1 MVVSDCLESFSME
14 PTIETKFDSQE
25 EKSHTV
31 KIVLVGNS
39 KVGKTTLLEA
49 LTGSGIAGRGYSA
62 SLEIPFKKEN
72 SQRVNIIGRIYDLR
86 SQRYFPYLH
95 SLFYYGAKGGI
106 IVFDVTDRDSFQAI
120 SKWRDIIWGHAGN
133 IPILICGNKS
143 DLRQDNQNQVDIEE
157 AVSFTEKLSEKQ
169 EFKMS
174 YIEISA
180 LKSIVAYNATG
191 SAEDSIEDI
200 YPTTDAFRQPFVNW
214 LIEILKRHEVPDNL

>member
-1 MVVSDCLESFSME
+1 MVVSDCLESISME
-14 PTIETKFDSQE
+14 PTVETKFDSQE

-39 KVGKTTLLEA
+39 NVGKTTLLEA

-62 SLEIPFKKEN
+62 SLEIPIKKEN

-106 IVFDVTDRDSFQAI
+106 IVFDVTDRDSFQVI
-120 SKWRDIIWGHAGN
+120 SKWLDIIWGHAGN

-143 DLRQDNQNQVDIEE
+143 DLRQDNQNQIYMDIKS
-157 AVSFTEKLSEKQ
+157 VTIDLKYSQRLLSYYLLWQIPQVKFKLLQ
-169 EFKMS
+169 ELLEHP
-174 YIEISA
+174 Y
-180 LKSIVAYNATG
+180 
-191 SAEDSIEDI
+191 
-200 YPTTDAFRQPFVNW
+200 
-214 LIEILKRHEVPDNL
+214 

>member
-1 MVVSDCLESFSME
+1 MVVSDCLESISME

-62 SLEIPFKKEN
+62 SLEIPIKNEKF
-72 SQRVNIIGRIYDLR
+72 QRVNIIGRIYDLR

-106 IVFDVTDRDSFQAI
+106 IVFDVTDRDSFQVI
-120 SKWRDIIWGHAGN
+120 SKWLDIIWGHAGN

-143 DLRQDNQNQVDIEE
+143 DLRQDNQNQIDMEE
-157 AVSFTEKLSEKQ
+157 AVRFTKKLSKKQ
-169 EFKMS
+169 NFKIS
-174 YIEISA
+174 YLEISA
-180 LKSIVAYNATG
+180 LKSIIAYN
-191 SAEDSIEDI
+191 SNESSEDSIEDI
-200 YPTTDAFRQPFVNW
+200 YPTSDAFRQPFVNW
-214 LIEILKRHEVPDNL
+214 LIEIVKKGQVSNSL

>member
-1 MVVSDCLESFSME
+1 ME
-14 PTIETKFDSQE
+14 PTVETKFDSQE
-25 EKSHTV
+25 ERSHTV

-62 SLEIPFKKEN
+62 SLEIPIKKEN

-120 SKWRDIIWGHAGN
+120 SKWLDIIWGHAGN

-143 DLRQDNQNQVDIEE
+143 DLWQDNQNQIDMEE
-157 AVSFTEKLSEKQ
+157 AVSFAEKLSKKQ
-169 EFKMS
+169 NFKIS
-174 YIEISA
+174 YLEISA
-180 LKSIVAYNATG
+180 LKSIVAYN
-191 SAEDSIEDI
+191 SNESSEDSIEDI
-200 YPTTDAFRQPFVNW
+200 YPTIDAFRQPFVNW
-214 LIEILKRHEVPDNL
+214 LIEIVKEDESPG

>member
-1 MVVSDCLESFSME
+1 MVVSDCLESISME

-62 SLEIPFKKEN
+62 SLEIPIKNEN
-72 SQRVNIIGRIYDLR
+72 SQRINIIGRIYDLR

-106 IVFDVTDRDSFQAI
+106 IVFDVTDRDSFQVI
-120 SKWRDIIWGHAGN
+120 SKWLDIIWGHAGN

-143 DLRQDNQNQVDIEE
+143 DLRQDNQNQIDMEE
-157 AVSFTEKLSEKQ
+157 AVRFTKKLSKKQ
-169 EFKMS
+169 NFKIS
-174 YIEISA
+174 YLEISA
-180 LKSIVAYNATG
+180 LKSIIAYN
-191 SAEDSIEDI
+191 SNESSEDSIEDI
-200 YPTTDAFRQPFVNW
+200 YPTSDAFRQPFVNW
-214 LIEILKRHEVPDNL
+214 LIEIVKKDQVSNSL

>member
-1 MVVSDCLESFSME
+1 ME
-14 PTIETKFDSQE
+14 PTVETKFDSQE
-25 EKSHTV
+25 EKSHTL

-62 SLEIPFKKEN
+62 SLEIPIKKEN

-120 SKWRDIIWGHAGN
+120 SKWLDIIWGHAGN
-133 IPILICGNKS
+133 IPILLCGNKS
-143 DLRQDNQNQVDIEE
+143 DLRQDNQNQIDMGE
-157 AVSFTEKLSEKQ
+157 AVSFAEKLSKKQ
-169 EFKMS
+169 NFKIS
-174 YIEISA
+174 YLEISA
-180 LKSIVAYNATG
+180 LKSIVAYN
-191 SAEDSIEDI
+191 SNESSEDSIEDI
-200 YPTTDAFRQPFVNW
+200 YPTSDAFRQPFVNW
-214 LIEILKRHEVPDNL
+214 LIEIVKEDESPG

>member
-1 MVVSDCLESFSME
+1 MVVSDCLESINME
-14 PTIETKFDSQE
+14 PTVETKFDSQE
-25 EKSHTV
+25 ERSHTV

-62 SLEIPFKKEN
+62 SLEIPIKKEN

-120 SKWRDIIWGHAGN
+120 SKWLDIIWGHAGN
-133 IPILICGNKS
+133 IPILLCGNKS
-143 DLRQDNQNQVDIEE
+143 DLRQDNQNQIDMGE
-157 AVSFTEKLSEKQ
+157 AVSFAEKLSKKQ
-169 EFKMS
+169 NFKIS
-174 YIEISA
+174 YLEISA
-180 LKSIVAYNATG
+180 LKSIVAYN
-191 SAEDSIEDI
+191 SNESSEDSIEDI
-200 YPTTDAFRQPFVNW
+200 YPTSDAFRQPFVNW
-214 LIEILKRHEVPDNL
+214 LIEIVKEDESPG

>member
-1 MVVSDCLESFSME
+1 ME
-14 PTIETKFDSQE
+14 PTVETKFDSQE
-25 EKSHTV
+25 ERSHTV

-62 SLEIPFKKEN
+62 SLEIPIKKEN

-95 SLFYYGAKGGI
+95 SLFYYGAKGSI

-120 SKWRDIIWGHAGN
+120 SKWLDIIWGHAGN

-143 DLRQDNQNQVDIEE
+143 DLRQDNQNQIDMEE
-157 AVSFTEKLSEKQ
+157 AVSFAEKLSKKQ
-169 EFKMS
+169 NFKIS
-174 YIEISA
+174 YLEISA
-180 LKSIVAYNATG
+180 LKSIVAYN
-191 SAEDSIEDI
+191 SNESFEDSIEDI
-200 YPTTDAFRQPFVNW
+200 YPTIDAFRQPFVNW
-214 LIEILKRHEVPDNL
+214 LIEIVKEDESPG

>member
-1 MVVSDCLESFSME
+1 MVVSDCLESISME

-62 SLEIPFKKEN
+62 SLEIPIKNEKF
-72 SQRVNIIGRIYDLR
+72 QRVNIIGRIYDLR

-106 IVFDVTDRDSFQAI
+106 IVFDVTDRDSFQVI
-120 SKWRDIIWGHAGN
+120 SKWLDIIWGHAGN

-143 DLRQDNQNQVDIEE
+143 DLRQDNQNQIDMEE
-157 AVSFTEKLSEKQ
+157 AVRFTKKLSKKQ
-169 EFKMS
+169 NFKIS
-174 YIEISA
+174 YLEISA
-180 LKSIVAYNATG
+180 LKSIIAYN
-191 SAEDSIEDI
+191 SNESSEDSIEDI
-200 YPTTDAFRQPFVNW
+200 YPTSDAFRQPFVNW
-214 LIEILKRHEVPDNL
+214 LIEIVKKDQVSNSL

>member
-1 MVVSDCLESFSME
+1 MVVSDCSEYINME

-25 EKSHTV
+25 EKSHTL

-49 LTGSGIAGRGYSA
+49 LTGTGIAGKGYSA
-62 SLEIPFKKEN
+62 SLEIPIKKEN
-72 SQRVNIIGRIYDLR
+72 SQRVKIIGRIFDLR

-106 IVFDVTDRDSFQAI
+106 IVFDVTNRDSFKAI

-143 DLRQDNQNQVDIEE
+143 DLRRDNQNQVEMEE
-157 AVSFTEKLSEKQ
+157 AVSFAKKLSKKQ
-169 EFKMS
+169 DFKMP
-174 YIEISA
+174 YVEISA

-191 SAEDSIEDI
+191 SAKDSIEDI
-200 YPTTDAFRQPFVNW
+200 YPTIDAFRQPFVNW
-214 LIEILKRHEVPDNL
+214 LIEILKRHEVPDSL

>member
-1 MVVSDCLESFSME
+1 ME

-62 SLEIPFKKEN
+62 SLEIPIKNEKF
-72 SQRVNIIGRIYDLR
+72 QRVNIIGRIYDLR

-106 IVFDVTDRDSFQAI
+106 IVFDVTDRDSFQVI
-120 SKWRDIIWGHAGN
+120 SKWLDIIWGHAGN

-143 DLRQDNQNQVDIEE
+143 DLRQDNQNQIDMEE
-157 AVSFTEKLSEKQ
+157 AVRFTKKLSKKQ
-169 EFKMS
+169 NFKIS
-174 YIEISA
+174 YLEISA
-180 LKSIVAYNATG
+180 LKSIIAYN
-191 SAEDSIEDI
+191 SNESSEDSIEDI
-200 YPTTDAFRQPFVNW
+200 YPTSDAFRQPFVNW
-214 LIEILKRHEVPDNL
+214 LIEIVKKGQVSNSL

>member
-1 MVVSDCLESFSME
+1 ME

-62 SLEIPFKKEN
+62 SLEIPIKNEN
-72 SQRVNIIGRIYDLR
+72 SQRINIIGRIYDLR

-120 SKWRDIIWGHAGN
+120 SKWLDIIWGHAGN

-143 DLRQDNQNQVDIEE
+143 DLRQDNQNQIGMEE
-157 AVSFTEKLSEKQ
+157 AVRFTKKLSKKQ
-169 EFKMS
+169 NFRIS
-174 YIEISA
+174 YLEISA
-180 LKSIVAYNATG
+180 LKSIIAYN
-191 SAEDSIEDI
+191 SNESSEDSIEDI
-200 YPTTDAFRQPFVNW
+200 YPTSDAFRQPFVNW
-214 LIEILKRHEVPDNL
+214 LIEIVKKDQVSNSL

>member
-1 MVVSDCLESFSME
+1 ME

-49 LTGSGIAGRGYSA
+49 LTGTGIEGRGYSA
-62 SLEIPFKKEN
+62 SLEIPIKKEN
-72 SQRVNIIGRIYDLR
+72 SQRVKLIGRIYDLR

-106 IVFDVTDRDSFQAI
+106 IVFDVTERESFQAI
-120 SKWRDIIWGHAGN
+120 SKWHNIIIGHSGN
-133 IPILICGNKS
+133 IPLLICGNKS
-143 DLRQDNQNQVDIEE
+143 DLRQDNQDHVSMKE
-157 AVSFTEKLSEKQ
+157 AVNFAKKLSKDQ
-169 EFKMS
+169 NFGIP

-180 LKSIVAYNATG
+180 LKSIVAFHANEL
-191 SAEDSIEDI
+191 SDDNIEDI
-200 YPTTDAFRQPFVNW
+200 YPTIDAFRQPFVNW
-214 LIEILKRHEVPDNL
+214 LIEIVKEHEDLGKL

>member
-1 MVVSDCLESFSME
+1 ME

-62 SLEIPFKKEN
+62 SLEIPTKNEN
-72 SQRVNIIGRIYDLR
+72 SQRINIIGRIYDLR

-120 SKWRDIIWGHAGN
+120 SKWLDIIWGHAGN

-143 DLRQDNQNQVDIEE
+143 DLRQDNQNQIGMEE
-157 AVSFTEKLSEKQ
+157 AVRFTKKLSKKQ
-169 EFKMS
+169 NFRIS
-174 YIEISA
+174 YLEISA
-180 LKSIVAYNATG
+180 LKSIIAYN
-191 SAEDSIEDI
+191 SNESSEDSIEDI
-200 YPTTDAFRQPFVNW
+200 YPTSDAFRQPFVNW
-214 LIEILKRHEVPDNL
+214 LIEIVKKDQVSNSL

>member
-1 MVVSDCLESFSME
+1 ME
-14 PTIETKFDSQE
+14 PTVETKFDSQE
-25 EKSHTV
+25 EKSHTL

-49 LTGSGIAGRGYSA
+49 LTGTGIAGRGYSA

-72 SQRVNIIGRIYDLR
+72 PQRAKIIGRIFDLR

-133 IPILICGNKS
+133 IPILLCGNKS
-143 DLRQDNQNQVDIEE
+143 DLRQDNQNQVDVGE
-157 AVSFTEKLSEKQ
+157 AVSFVEKLSEKQ
-169 EFKMS
+169 NFRIP

-180 LKSIVAYNATG
+180 LKSIVAYNA
-191 SAEDSIEDI
+191 SESSEDSIEDI
-200 YPTTDAFRQPFVNW
+200 YPTIDAFRQPFVNW
-214 LIEILKRHEVPDNL
+214 LIEILKRHEIPDSL